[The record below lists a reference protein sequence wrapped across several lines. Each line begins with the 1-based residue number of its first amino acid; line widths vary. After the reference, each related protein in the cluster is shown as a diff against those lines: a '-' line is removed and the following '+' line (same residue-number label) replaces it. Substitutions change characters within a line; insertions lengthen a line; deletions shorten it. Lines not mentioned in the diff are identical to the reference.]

1 MNYVEY
7 GKENSEV
14 IILLHGG
21 GLSWWNYRE
30 VAEMLQKDYRVILP
44 ILDGHGGSDRSFTT
58 IEDNAAKIIEFIDTE
73 FGGSVLLMG
82 GLSLGGQI
90 LLEILARRDNI
101 CKYAVVESA
110 LVIPSKFIYSMV
122 RPAFGSCYGLIH
134 YKWFSK
140 LQFKSLR
147 IKSDLFED
155 YFRDTCEIPKE
166 DMIAFLQ
173 ANSSYFLKERIKGC
187 KAKVHVLV
195 GEKESRVMIKSAA
208 MIHEKL
214 EGSILQVLPKM
225 YHGEFSINHAE
236 DYVNVVCEMLERKSN

>member
-1 MNYVEY
+1 MKYVEY
-7 GKENSEV
+7 GKENKKV
-14 IILLHGG
+14 IVILHGG

-30 VAEMLQKDYRVILP
+30 AAELLQKDYRVILP
-44 ILDGHGGSDRSFTT
+44 ILDGHGGSDRAFTT
-58 IEDNAAKIIEFIDTE
+58 IENNAAKIIEFIDTQ

-90 LLEILARRDNI
+90 LLEILSRRRDI
-101 CKYAVVESA
+101 CKYAMVESA
-110 LVIPSKFIYSMV
+110 LVIPSKFVYSMI

-155 YFRDTCEIPKE
+155 YFRDTCKISKE

-173 ANSSYFLKERIKGC
+173 ANSSYFLKESIKDC
-187 KAKVHVLV
+187 KAKVYVFV
-195 GEKESRVMIKSAA
+195 GEKESRVMRNSAE

-214 EGSILQVLPKM
+214 EDSKLQTLPKM
-225 YHGEFSINHAE
+225 YHGEFSINHAK
-236 DYVNVVCEMLERKSN
+236 DYVNAVCEMLRRKSI